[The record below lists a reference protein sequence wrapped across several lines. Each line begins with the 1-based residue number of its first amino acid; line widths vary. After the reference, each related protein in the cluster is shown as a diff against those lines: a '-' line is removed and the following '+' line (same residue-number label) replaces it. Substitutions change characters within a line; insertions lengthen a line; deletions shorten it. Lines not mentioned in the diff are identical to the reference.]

1 VFAGYSGAPFS
12 NRAFTFGCV
21 PHAEPSGWGRSPS
34 TDSGTLRQQFCS
46 TMWERICGKSRN
58 CSATKLFAPP
68 CATPTSAMS
77 RHGRRRRR
85 LAKLWS
91 RAKKRKCLP
100 LPHRRARQ
108 KKDKNDNKRICLL
121 YHPRQCTLQCDHHET
136 LTLPRMVGYAASHR
150 AAKNPDVLCPV
161 LLVQLA

>member
-1 VFAGYSGAPFS
+1 VPQNTSIFKPTDFHDVHAAARRNRLCGSQFVFAGYSGVRSPIAGS
-12 NRAFTFGCV
+12 TFGCV
-21 PHAEPSGWGRSPS
+21 PHAEPSGWGRSPF

-58 CSATKLFAPP
+58 CSATKISAPP

-77 RHGRRRRR
+77 RHGGGGGS
-85 LAKLWS
+85 AKLWS

-108 KKDKNDNKRICLL
+108 KKDKKRQQTDLS
-121 YHPRQCTLQCDHHET
+121 TLSSPSVHT
-136 LTLPRMVGYAASHR
+136 PM
-150 AAKNPDVLCPV
+150 
-161 LLVQLA
+161 